1 MLKNVLLA
9 ALVLGSV
16 SAFAADEAAP
26 VDATPAADATVPSDA
41 PQAEQAQEPAPATEA
56 AK

>member
-16 SAFAADEAAP
+16 SAFAVDEAAP
-26 VDATPAADATVPSDA
+26 ADAAPAADATVPSDA
-41 PQAEQAQEPAPATEA
+41 PQAEQAQEPAPAADA